1 MPPDLEEYDYDY
13 TDYGI
18 EASSKVD
25 KEHQDLNDP
34 YLFASSAPEQP
45 GSSESNQPASSVSK
59 QSNS

>member
-1 MPPDLEEYDYDY
+1 MPPDLEKYDCDY

-34 YLFASSAPEQP
+34 DLSASSAPEQP
-45 GSSESNQPASSVSK
+45 GSCESNQPASNGSE
-59 QSNS
+59 QSDS